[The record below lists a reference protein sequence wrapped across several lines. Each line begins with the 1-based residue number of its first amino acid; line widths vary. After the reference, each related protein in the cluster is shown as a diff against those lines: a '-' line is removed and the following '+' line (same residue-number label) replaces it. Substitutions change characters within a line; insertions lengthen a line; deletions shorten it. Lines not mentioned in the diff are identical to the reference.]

1 MTLGSRVTPKHQHAF
16 VGTSLLLTI
25 EQSLL
30 APQAGHRAGVD
41 MASPVK
47 PKGLVALYTTVG
59 QP

>member
-1 MTLGSRVTPKHQHAF
+1 MTPKHQHAF

-47 PKGLVALYTTVG
+47 PKGLVALYTAVG